1 MDRRNFLAGVVM
13 LGGIAGAYRA
23 GAAMEADIN
32 DFDPESVDAPDP
44 EDGIAAPETEQGIA
58 SAINDFR
65 EQQGRNTLASDGELT
80 QTARAHARDMLQR
93 DFFSHKNPEGEG
105 PADRARCNAGENIF
119 SSPMHPN
126 VRGEGGPW
134 DTTETAGQVEATV
147 DGWQTSD
154 GHRKVMLMP
163 RWRAVGVGV
172 IHGPDDFFA
181 VAMFC

>member
-1 MDRRNFLAGVVM
+1 MNRRNLLAGVVM
-13 LGGIAGAYRA
+13 LGGVAGAYRVGA
-23 GAAMEADIN
+23 GVEAAIGDYEPGD
-32 DFDPESVDAPDP
+32 VDAPDP
-44 EDGIAAPETEQGIA
+44 KNGIPAPETEQGIVTG
-58 SAINDFR
+58 INEFR
-65 EQQGRNTLASDGELT
+65 ERQGRGALASDEQLT

-93 DFFSHKNPEGEG
+93 DFFSHTNPEGEG

-134 DTTETAGQVEATV
+134 DTTDTTGQIEATV
-147 DGWQTSD
+147 DGWKTSK
-154 GHRKVMLMP
+154 GHRKAMLMP

-172 IHGPDDFFA
+172 IQGEDEFFA